1 MPASAKLHRSFTT
14 THWFCKVRLKPC
26 CALMLQPLRHA
37 SCSGATPICSRCW
50 KPRWKPSGC
59 NGKPG
64 ACGCWWKE
72 ASTPFF
78 AWNYRM
84 LPSCPPVHPTNMR
97 ALDFPVWVMLLAA
110 AITLAGCNATAPQAV
125 AAPVP
130 PMTAPTTHPVAT
142 ESPSP
147 NPAAATSAPSD
158 AIPVLQVLAQ
168 TDRTLRMAPA
178 ELAKEIARLGE
189 AEDASVETPLLLAT
203 ALAQTRQPVDTAR
216 ALGLVQRV
224 MSNTTTAA
232 QALHPLA
239 RLMESRLLQQRRL
252 EDQLERQGQQL
263 REAQRRNDQL
273 NERLEAVRAIE
284 RSLTTRPGVEGL

>member
-1 MPASAKLHRSFTT
+1 
-14 THWFCKVRLKPC
+14 
-26 CALMLQPLRHA
+26 
-37 SCSGATPICSRCW
+37 
-50 KPRWKPSGC
+50 
-59 NGKPG
+59 
-64 ACGCWWKE
+64 
-72 ASTPFF
+72 
-78 AWNYRM
+78 M
-84 LPSCPPVHPTNMR
+84 LPSCLPVHPTNMR

-130 PMTAPTTHPVAT
+130 PMTAPTPTPVAT

-158 AIPVLQVLAQ
+158 ATPVLQVLAQ
-168 TDRTLRMAPA
+168 TDRTLRMPPT

-224 MSNTTTAA
+224 MSNTTAAA

-284 RSLTTRPGVEGL
+284 RSLTTRPAPPAAAQASPPGSSPQRPAP

>member
-1 MPASAKLHRSFTT
+1 M
-14 THWFCKVRLKPC
+14 
-26 CALMLQPLRHA
+26 
-37 SCSGATPICSRCW
+37 
-50 KPRWKPSGC
+50 
-59 NGKPG
+59 
-64 ACGCWWKE
+64 

-84 LPSCPPVHPTNMR
+84 LPSCLPVHPSNMR

-130 PMTAPTTHPVAT
+130 PMTAPTPTPVAT

-224 MSNTTTAA
+224 MSNTTAAA

-284 RSLTTRPGVEGL
+284 RSLTTRPAPLPAAPASPPGSSPQRLTP

>member
-1 MPASAKLHRSFTT
+1 
-14 THWFCKVRLKPC
+14 
-26 CALMLQPLRHA
+26 
-37 SCSGATPICSRCW
+37 
-50 KPRWKPSGC
+50 
-59 NGKPG
+59 
-64 ACGCWWKE
+64 
-72 ASTPFF
+72 
-78 AWNYRM
+78 M
-84 LPSCPPVHPTNMR
+84 LPSCLPVHPTNMR

-130 PMTAPTTHPVAT
+130 PMTTPTPAPVAT

-147 NPAAATSAPSD
+147 NPAASTSAPSD

-224 MSNTTTAA
+224 MSNTTAAA

-284 RSLTTRPGVEGL
+284 RSLTTRPAPAAPATPSPGAAASSAGTNGNAKP

>member
-1 MPASAKLHRSFTT
+1 
-14 THWFCKVRLKPC
+14 
-26 CALMLQPLRHA
+26 
-37 SCSGATPICSRCW
+37 
-50 KPRWKPSGC
+50 
-59 NGKPG
+59 
-64 ACGCWWKE
+64 
-72 ASTPFF
+72 
-78 AWNYRM
+78 M
-84 LPSCPPVHPTNMR
+84 LPSCLPVHPTNMR

-130 PMTAPTTHPVAT
+130 PMTAPTPTPVAT

-158 AIPVLQVLAQ
+158 AAPVLQVLAQ

-224 MSNTTTAA
+224 MSNTTAAA

-284 RSLTTRPGVEGL
+284 RSLTTRPAPLPGAPTSPPGSSPQRPTP